1 MGHDAIISDH
11 TERLIACKAGQIC
24 RRQEF
29 GAAERDDVQQDLW
42 LHLMTKAHYFDPQR
56 GSPHAFVERVV
67 CSGVSVILRQRR
79 RQRRLP
85 WSQAISLEGACKKI
99 DGRSTPIREGLS
111 QEDLRRRL
119 GTSDL
124 NDVEAP

>member
-42 LHLMTKAHYFDPQR
+42 LHLMTKVHYFDPQR

-85 WSQAISLEGACKKI
+85 WSQAISLEAPAK
-99 DGRSTPIREGLS
+99 RSTDDPRRSEKVFPRKTSPPIGHQRLE
-111 QEDLRRRL
+111 RR
-119 GTSDL
+119 G
-124 NDVEAP
+124 AP